1 MVFRVGDSVSVKID
15 NVCVDSYGDKAG
27 IVKGDEIV
35 TINGHEIFDV
45 LDYRFY
51 IQSKKL
57 SIVLLRNGEDVK
69 VNIRKS
75 DEYADIGLEFSTYL
89 MDKQHSCKNKCV
101 FCFVDQMP
109 EGMRK
114 TLYFKDDDSRMSFLF
129 GNYVTLTGL
138 CEREVQRII
147 DMHISPMNISVH
159 TMNPRLRV
167 EMMKN
172 PHAGEVLSIL
182 DRFSENGI
190 DMNTQLVLCPGIND
204 GDELRYSL
212 EELSKLS
219 PSVKSIAA
227 VPVGLTK
234 YRDGL
239 YPLRPYTK
247 EEAANVIDII
257 DEFNAHFA
265 YFNGGRILAYASDEF
280 YLIAGRE
287 LPTAEYYGEFSQLDN
302 GVGMC
307 ALLKDEFLK
316 ALDETPEKEVE
327 RNITVAT
334 GYAAYDLIKELC
346 HQAQLKFKGLKINVV
361 KIKNDFF
368 GDTVT
373 VAGLVTGADFKTQL
387 KGLPLGE
394 AVLIPRVSLR
404 NEGDKFL
411 DDVTLSE
418 LSEYLETDV
427 IAVEIDGYKF
437 LEMIINGGV

>member
-1 MVFRVGDSVSVKID
+1 MAVNIDSVTD
-15 NVCVDSYGDKAG
+15 GSYADRAG
-27 IVKGDEIV
+27 VLKDDILES
-35 TINGHEIFDV
+35 INSHEIFDV

-51 IQSKKL
+51 IQAKKL
-57 SIVLLRNGEDVK
+57 SLTLLRNGEIIK
-69 VNIRKS
+69 TNIRKS
-75 DEYADIGLEFSTYL
+75 DEYADIGLEFGTYL

-109 EGMRK
+109 KGMRD

-129 GNYVTLTGL
+129 GNYITLTGL

-147 DMHISPMNISVH
+147 DMHISPVNISVH
-159 TMNPRLRV
+159 TMNPELRV
-167 EMMKN
+167 KMMKN
-172 PHAGEVLSIL
+172 PNAGKVLGIL
-182 DRFSENGI
+182 DRFSESGI
-190 DMNTQLVLCPGIND
+190 EMNTQLVLCPGIND
-204 GDELRYSL
+204 GEELRFSL

-239 YPLRPYTK
+239 YPLRTYTK
-247 EEAANVIDII
+247 EEASAVIDII

-280 YLIAGRE
+280 YLIAERS

-316 ALDETPEKEVE
+316 ALDEAQSRDVN

-334 GYAAYDLIKELC
+334 GYAAYDLLKELC
-346 HQAQLKFKGLKINVV
+346 MKAQRKFKGLSINVV
-361 KIKNDFF
+361 KIKNNFF

-373 VAGLVTGADFKTQL
+373 VAGLVTGADFKAQL
-387 KGLPLGE
+387 KDIPLGD

-418 LSEYLETDV
+418 LSEYLKTDV
-427 IAVEIDGYKF
+427 YAVESDGYKF
-437 LEMIINGGV
+437 LEMIIDGGV

>member
-1 MVFRVGDSVSVKID
+1 MSVIIE
-15 NVCVDSYGDKAG
+15 NICPGSYSEKAG
-27 IVKGDEIV
+27 LLAGDELLK
-35 TINGHEIFDV
+35 INNHEIFDV

-51 IQSKKL
+51 IQSRKL
-57 SIVLLRNGEDVK
+57 KIEVLRNGETIAA
-69 VNIRKS
+69 NIRKS
-75 DEYADIGLEFSTYL
+75 DELKDIGLEFKTYL

-109 EGMRK
+109 KGMRE

-129 GNYVTLTGL
+129 GNYITLTGL

-147 DMHISPMNISVH
+147 DMHISPVNISVH
-159 TMNPRLRV
+159 TMNRSLRV

-172 PHAGEVLSIL
+172 PQAGESLKIL
-182 DRFSENGI
+182 DRFSENNI
-190 DMNTQLVLCPGIND
+190 DMNTQLVLCPGLND
-204 GDELRYSL
+204 GDELRFSL

-239 YPLRPYTK
+239 YPLRTYTK
-247 EEAANVIDII
+247 EEAENVINII
-257 DEFNAHFA
+257 DEFNAHFS
-265 YFNGGRILAYASDEF
+265 YYNGGKNLAYASDEF
-280 YLIAGRE
+280 YLVAGRE
-287 LPTAEYYGEFSQLDN
+287 LPDAEYYGEFSQLDN

-307 ALLKDEFLK
+307 ALLKDEFLS
-316 ALDETPEKEVE
+316 ALEEAEKHSVN

-334 GYAAYDLIKELC
+334 GYAAFKLISDLCKRAEE
-346 HQAQLKFKGLKINVV
+346 KFPGLNINVI

-373 VAGLVTGADFKTQL
+373 VAGLITGEDFKAQL
-387 KGLPLGE
+387 KDLDLGDE
-394 AVLIPRVSLR
+394 LLIPRVSLR

-411 DDVTLSE
+411 DDVTMEE
-418 LSEYLETDV
+418 LSEELNVKVTPVENDG
-427 IAVEIDGYKF
+427 AVF
-437 LEMIINGGV
+437 LDIILNGGA